1 MEKLLQ
7 IILNEYIP
15 KNKIN
20 KFSKL
25 ISEYGFNNLTYYNE
39 EKQSKTN
46 PLKIPIDIL
55 KQRLYNKV
63 SEVEEPKVEEVD
75 SDQRTDYVLWQLP
88 KADSSD
94 QDTLLNKC
102 DVFINKI
109 KNTNKR
115 NKHYYYYFGYYLQR
129 FKNIYVIDHSI
140 EDFNKFIEER
150 YEMKKSKLYSYIQFF
165 KLCQEY
171 QILLTCNLTFTEII
185 NNGINI
191 KFLLNSS

>member
-46 PLKIPIDIL
+46 PLKIPLDIL
-55 KQRLYNKV
+55 KQRLYNKI

-75 SDQRTDYVLWQLP
+75 SDQRTYYVLWQLP

-129 FKNIYVIDHSI
+129 FKKIYVIDHSI

-165 KLCQEY
+165 KLCQKY

>member
-1 MEKLLQ
+1 MEKLLL

-55 KQRLYNKV
+55 KQRLYNKI
-63 SEVEEPKVEEVD
+63 SEVEEPKVEEV
-75 SDQRTDYVLWQLP
+75 
-88 KADSSD
+88 DSSD

-150 YEMKKSKLYSYIQFF
+150 YNMKKSKLYSYIQFF

>member
-39 EKQSKTN
+39 EKQLKMDYY
-46 PLKIPIDIL
+46 KIPLDIL
-55 KQRLYNKV
+55 KQRLYNKI
-63 SEVEEPKVEEVD
+63 SEVEEVD
-75 SDQRTDYVLWQLP
+75 SALGQLP
-88 KADSSD
+88 EVDSID
-94 QDTLLNKC
+94 QNTLLNKC

-129 FKNIYVIDHSI
+129 LKNIYVIDHTI

-150 YEMKKSKLYSYIQFF
+150 YNMKKVNFIVTYNFLNYVK
-165 KLCQEY
+165 
-171 QILLTCNLTFTEII
+171 
-185 NNGINI
+185 NI
-191 KFLLNSS
+191 KYY

>member
-55 KQRLYNKV
+55 KQRLYNKI

-150 YEMKKSKLYSYIQFF
+150 YNMKKSKLYSYIQFF

-191 KFLLNSS
+191 NFLLNSS

>member
-55 KQRLYNKV
+55 KQRLYNKI
-63 SEVEEPKVEEVD
+63 SEVEEPKVEEV
-75 SDQRTDYVLWQLP
+75 
-88 KADSSD
+88 DSSD

>member
-55 KQRLYNKV
+55 KQRLYNKI
-63 SEVEEPKVEEVD
+63 SEVEEPKVEEV
-75 SDQRTDYVLWQLP
+75 
-88 KADSSD
+88 DSSD

-150 YEMKKSKLYSYIQFF
+150 YNMKKVNFIVTYNFLNYVK
-165 KLCQEY
+165 
-171 QILLTCNLTFTEII
+171 
-185 NNGINI
+185 NI
-191 KFLLNSS
+191 KYY

>member
-55 KQRLYNKV
+55 KQRLYNKI

-75 SDQRTDYVLWQLP
+75 SALGQLP
-88 KADSSD
+88 EVDSSD

>member
-55 KQRLYNKV
+55 KQRLYNKI

-150 YEMKKSKLYSYIQFF
+150 YNMKKVNFIVTYNFLI
-165 KLCQEY
+165 CQEY

>member
-55 KQRLYNKV
+55 KQRLYNKI

-115 NKHYYYYFGYYLQR
+115 NKHYFYYFGYYLQR

-150 YEMKKSKLYSYIQFF
+150 YNMKKSKLYSYIQFF

>member
-15 KNKIN
+15 KYKIN
-20 KFSKL
+20 KFSEL
-25 ISEYGFNNLTYYNE
+25 VGEYGFNNLTYYNE
-39 EKQSKTN
+39 EKQLKMDYH
-46 PLKIPIDIL
+46 KIPLDIP
-55 KQRLYNKV
+55 KQRLYNKI
-63 SEVEEPKVEEVD
+63 SEEEEPKVEEVD
-75 SDQRTDYVLWQLP
+75 SIDQNI
-88 KADSSD
+88 
-94 QDTLLNKC
+94 LLNKC
-102 DVFINKI
+102 DEFISKI
-109 KNTNKR
+109 TNINKR
-115 NKHYYYYFGYYLQR
+115 NKHYYYYFGYYLQS

-171 QILLTCNLTFTEII
+171 QILLNCDLSFTEII
-185 NNGINI
+185 NNGTNI

>member
-55 KQRLYNKV
+55 KQRLYNKI

-75 SDQRTDYVLWQLP
+75 SDKRTDNVLWQLP

-150 YEMKKSKLYSYIQFF
+150 YNMKKVNFIVTYNFLNYVK
-165 KLCQEY
+165 
-171 QILLTCNLTFTEII
+171 
-185 NNGINI
+185 NI
-191 KFLLNSS
+191 KYY

>member
-55 KQRLYNKV
+55 KQRLYNKI
-63 SEVEEPKVEEVD
+63 SEVEEPKVEEV
-75 SDQRTDYVLWQLP
+75 
-88 KADSSD
+88 DSSD

-191 KFLLNSS
+191 KLLLNSS

>member
-1 MEKLLQ
+1 MEKRTESSTHLRWTELLQ

-55 KQRLYNKV
+55 KQRLYNKI

-75 SDQRTDYVLWQLP
+75 VNSI
-88 KADSSD
+88 D

>member
-55 KQRLYNKV
+55 KKRLYNKI
-63 SEVEEPKVEEVD
+63 SEVEEPKVEEV
-75 SDQRTDYVLWQLP
+75 
-88 KADSSD
+88 DSSD

-150 YEMKKSKLYSYIQFF
+150 YNMKKSKLYSYIQFF

>member
-1 MEKLLQ
+1 M
-7 IILNEYIP
+7 
-15 KNKIN
+15 
-20 KFSKL
+20 
-25 ISEYGFNNLTYYNE
+25 
-39 EKQSKTN
+39 
-46 PLKIPIDIL
+46 
-55 KQRLYNKV
+55 
-63 SEVEEPKVEEVD
+63 
-75 SDQRTDYVLWQLP
+75 
-88 KADSSD
+88 
-94 QDTLLNKC
+94 
-102 DVFINKI
+102 NKI

-191 KFLLNSS
+191 NFLLKSS

>member
-1 MEKLLQ
+1 MEKRTESSTHLRWTELLQ

-55 KQRLYNKV
+55 KQRLYNKI

-75 SDQRTDYVLWQLP
+75 VNSI
-88 KADSSD
+88 D

-191 KFLLNSS
+191 NFLLNSS